1 MVRVLVTVELAPE
14 QVKRVLAPAVVAR
27 VVRAVGK

>member
-14 QVKRVLAPAVVAR
+14 QVKKVLAPAVVVQVAK
-27 VVRAVGK
+27 VVAS